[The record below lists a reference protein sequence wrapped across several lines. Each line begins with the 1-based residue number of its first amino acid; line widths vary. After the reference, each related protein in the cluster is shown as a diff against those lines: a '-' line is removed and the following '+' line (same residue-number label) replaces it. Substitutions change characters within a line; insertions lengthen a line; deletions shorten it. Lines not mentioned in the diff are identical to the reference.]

1 MATCRGDHGPVHSPI
16 IGYDLPIHAL
26 ICCLALASL
35 SRPCNTQ
42 AGPSPASI
50 QRAFSLQPVGALSCI
65 RTGQKARHMSCM
77 RSHLA
82 ACAVSGSAIHRTLW
96 PWRPTHVAHLPR
108 CDITSP
114 PHRRHSILL
123 CESRK
128 RRIALNLLVFVSSPQ
143 PPMVQTRPWTA
154 TLAMLCKPP
163 RPLPVVNYRFWLVH
177 ISSTP
182 PDRPSESRQIPHSFH
197 KV

>member
-1 MATCRGDHGPVHSPI
+1 MGKRTRAAPRRAACRGDHGPVQRHT
-16 IGYDLPIHAL
+16 IGHDQPVHAL

-35 SRPCNTQ
+35 SRPCNSP

-50 QRAFSLQPVGALSCI
+50 QRAFSLQPAGALSCI
-65 RTGQKARHMSCM
+65 RTGQRAGHMSCM

-96 PWRPTHVAHLPR
+96 PWRPAHAAHLPR

-114 PHRRHSILL
+114 PHRRHSIPL

-128 RRIALNLLVFVSSPQ
+128 RRIALNRLIFVSCPE
-143 PPMVQTRPWTA
+143 PPMVQTRPWRRVFGNALQTTTSPSCRELPLLVGA
-154 TLAMLCKPP
+154 HLVNPP
-163 RPLPVVNYRFWLVH
+163 G
-177 ISSTP
+177 ST
-182 PDRPSESRQIPHSFH
+182 
-197 KV
+197 V